1 MRFNSNTLKWSSF
14 HSGFRTRRAFVTTGA
29 STKGADATA
38 YQSLPCLGSPQ
49 VTRLSSRVDKIML
62 KEAALL
68 FFAGD
73 FRNCISLGGSFD
85 QKTFF
90 WLSLVAAGWHWRL
103 LTLCLSSDVSC
114 STACAYPY
122 LLWSLTFAS
131 VESVDLIIFRAEL
144 HFSSNSKWKIKVLVN
159 VFSPTVHLRK

>member
-90 WLSLVAAGWHWRL
+90 WLSLIAAGWHWRL
-103 LTLCLSSDVSC
+103 LTPCLSSDVCLVQHCMCLSLPTLKPHIC
-114 STACAYPY
+114 IGGISGLNY
-122 LLWSLTFAS
+122 LQSRVTFQFKQQ
-131 VESVDLIIFRAEL
+131 VLI
-144 HFSSNSKWKIKVLVN
+144 N